1 MMKTCEALRQRMFA
15 LAGCDWA
22 GKVCFKEGEELSL
35 LMDGERLTVEA
46 PDISAAAR
54 GLFLA
59 ACALRD
65 GKNVPELHQR
75 RHIASCGMMLDMS
88 RGGVMTV
95 EAVKGMI
102 DAHAA
107 LGLNLMMLYTEDTYT
122 VPEAPHSGLSAW
134 AIYGKKRV
142 REMDDYAAES
152 GVSWFPAQTLAHLEQ
167 FPAMGRQS
175 IS

>member
-1 MMKTCEALRQRMFA
+1 MMKTCEALRRRMFA

-22 GKVCFKEGEELSL
+22 GEVCFKEGKELSL

-54 GLFLA
+54 GLFIA

-65 GKNVPELHQR
+65 GRNVPELHQR

-95 EAVKGMI
+95 EAV
-102 DAHAA
+102 
-107 LGLNLMMLYTEDTYT
+107 
-122 VPEAPHSGLSAW
+122 
-134 AIYGKKRV
+134 
-142 REMDDYAAES
+142 
-152 GVSWFPAQTLAHLEQ
+152 
-167 FPAMGRQS
+167 
-175 IS
+175 

>member
-1 MMKTCEALRQRMFA
+1 MMKTCEALRRRMFA
-15 LAGCDWA
+15 LAGCDWT
-22 GKVCFKEGEELSL
+22 GEVCFKEGEELSL

-65 GKNVPELHQR
+65 GKDIPELHQT

-102 DAHAA
+102 DA
-107 LGLNLMMLYTEDTYT
+107 
-122 VPEAPHSGLSAW
+122 
-134 AIYGKKRV
+134 I
-142 REMDDYAAES
+142 
-152 GVSWFPAQTLAHLEQ
+152 
-167 FPAMGRQS
+167 
-175 IS
+175 